1 MIRCPMIHHYV
12 AFLRAINVGGHT
24 VKMERL
30 KQIFEALPI
39 KNVSTFIAS
48 GNVLFDTPAA
58 AIHLEAS
65 IELQLRKHLGYP
77 VLTFIR
83 TIPELQKVVALDPFA
98 GEEGTVYVAFLKTKP
113 SLEAQRTLSAF
124 NNDVDRFHVNGR
136 EAYWLAKAGFSG
148 STFTG
153 AKLEKTLGPA
163 TTRNITTVRKLAAR

>member
-1 MIRCPMIHHYV
+1 MINHYV
-12 AFLRAINVGGHT
+12 AFLRAINVGGRT
-24 VKMERL
+24 VKMDHL

-48 GNVLFDTPAA
+48 GNVLFDSAAA

-77 VLTFIR
+77 VATFIR
-83 TIPELQKVVALDPFA
+83 TVPELQKVAAHDPFA
-98 GEEGTVYVAFLKTKP
+98 GEEGSVYVAFLKIKP
-113 SLEAQRTLSAF
+113 TVEAQRTLSGF

-153 AKLEKTLGPA
+153 PKLEKTLGPA
-163 TTRNITTVRKLAAR
+163 TTRSITTVRKLAAR

>member
-1 MIRCPMIHHYV
+1 MIHHYV

-24 VKMERL
+24 VKMDHL
-30 KQIFEALPI
+30 KQIFEALPV

-58 AIHLEAS
+58 AIHLEAA

-83 TIPELQKVVALDPFA
+83 TIPELQRVVAHDPFA
-98 GEEGTVYVAFLKTKP
+98 GEEGTVYVAFLKTKA
-113 SLEAQRTLSAF
+113 SVDAQRTLLGF
-124 NNDVDRFHVNGR
+124 TNDVDRFHVNGR

-163 TTRNITTVRKLAAR
+163 TSRNITTVRKLAAR